1 MLYKWI
7 ILPHQTSIFRSLKR
21 EQYFSGALGKMN
33 INIPTCTFIH
43 TLKLSSKLQSIK
55 CLLSRKTNLSAR
67 VLNCIFSRFVRNIMK
82 NISLAQSVSTFSI
95 GSHSTASKPAIEFPF
110 FEINSSLTPLPP
122 PSLLQKFLSCLPCCL
137 HFLTSPSL
145 LKARQSGFYSYM
157 YGKLLLSRLSMTNVA
172 KYSDNFSVLFYVTFC
187 SIHTLTTLL
196 ETLL

>member
-82 NISLAQSVSTFSI
+82 NISLAQSVSTFST
-95 GSHSTASKPAIEFPF
+95 GSLNSKQACYRISLLWNKLFLDPIT
-110 FEINSSLTPLPP
+110 SSLFTAKVLELSTLLSPLPY
-122 PSLLQKFLSCLPCCL
+122 
-137 HFLTSPSL
+137 LTFSP
-145 LKARQSGFYSYM
+145 
-157 YGKLLLSRLSMTNVA
+157 
-172 KYSDNFSVLFYVTFC
+172 
-187 SIHTLTTLL
+187 
-196 ETLL
+196 

>member
-1 MLYKWI
+1 M
-7 ILPHQTSIFRSLKR
+7 SINK
-21 EQYFSGALGKMN
+21 
-33 INIPTCTFIH
+33 PTCTFIH
-43 TLKLSSKLQSIK
+43 TFRLSSKLYSIK
-55 CLLSRKTNLSAR
+55 CLCFQEKQTRLL
-67 VLNCIFSRFVRNIMK
+67 VLNCIFSRFVRDIMN
-82 NISLAQSVSTFSI
+82 NISLAQSVSTFST

-110 FEINSSLTPLPP
+110 FETNSSLTPLPP

-145 LKARQSGFYSYM
+145 LNPGQSGFYSYT

-187 SIHTLTTLL
+187 SICTLTTLL